1 MNAFSSIWS
10 QSTEFQAILRN
21 IKHHI
26 LPMGVLG
33 AAPVVKAHLI
43 ASKLKLHDFDTWVQS
58 ELNGYSYGDKDKI
71 PNYRKVKGTLKAFN
85 PYRGW
90 ISAQCSDDKT
100 EK

>member
-1 MNAFSSIWS
+1 MSSIVLDL
-10 QSTEFQAILRN
+10 QQEVLKPDCDILNSLR
-21 IKHHI
+21 
-26 LPMGVLG
+26 
-33 AAPVVKAHLI
+33 KAHLI